1 MTLVI
6 DIETIGEDFDKIDA
20 PTKKDLTKNIKGLD
34 DYDEKL
40 EEIKNELVFS
50 PLTGEIVAI
59 GVLDSDK
66 EKGVVYYRTDGK
78 EVADYDVDGVT
89 LKVQSEEEMLKS
101 FWEGARE
108 YDSFVTYNGRGFDI
122 PYIWARSA
130 HYGIKPSVDLM
141 TNRYLPLQRGVKH
154 IDLMDLFSFYG
165 AVWKKGS
172 LHMWCRLLGV
182 KSPKADGV
190 VGEDVTKLF
199 GEGKFKEI
207 AEYNV
212 RDIIATN
219 ELFKKWM
226 KLYRA

>member
-101 FWEGARE
+101 FWEG
-108 YDSFVTYNGRGFDI
+108 NLI
-122 PYIWARSA
+122 IL
-130 HYGIKPSVDLM
+130 PS
-141 TNRYLPLQRGVKH
+141 
-154 IDLMDLFSFYG
+154 
-165 AVWKKGS
+165 
-172 LHMWCRLLGV
+172 
-182 KSPKADGV
+182 
-190 VGEDVTKLF
+190 
-199 GEGKFKEI
+199 
-207 AEYNV
+207 
-212 RDIIATN
+212 
-219 ELFKKWM
+219 
-226 KLYRA
+226 